1 MNKHLLPSQPE
12 PVSANAA
19 APRRRRPVE
28 YLRQMGRRIRT
39 RRLHLGRTIV
49 ATAKAAEIS
58 AGQFKLYETGQG
70 HPPAATLHRIA
81 MALGTT
87 SSKLLGEKEHDF
99 PVSDQVIDDMMKLY
113 GHPTIGAV
121 TRYMQDMSKQDRL
134 TLQVI
139 ARALANRR
147 KPVETAEAA
156 Q

>member
-1 MNKHLLPSQPE
+1 MNKHLLPSE
-12 PVSANAA
+12 PKPVPADATNS
-19 APRRRRPVE
+19 RRRRPIE
-28 YLRQMGRRIRT
+28 FLRQMGRRIRT

-58 AGQFKLYETGQG
+58 TGQFKLYESGQG
-70 HPPAATLHRIA
+70 HPPVATLHRIA
-81 MALGTT
+81 IALGTT

-99 PVSDQVIDDMMKLY
+99 PVTDQVIDDMMKLY

-121 TRYMQDMSKQDRL
+121 TRYMQDMAKQDRL

-147 KPVETAEAA
+147 KPVETAEAT